1 MKKNFQSILGPRL
14 KGLRG
19 VVSQSQMAS
28 SLGVPQQTYANWE
41 LGIRQPKLD
50 DLGALSLQLGVSTDY
65 LLGLSDSP
73 SPPGQGANSATNS
86 PGAAVGPGAS
96 VRTVPPPSAP
106 PPWQCRDCATVAAL
120 LEAVA
125 ALSRQRP

>member
-1 MKKNFQSILGPRL
+1 MKKFFQSNLGPRL

-19 VVSQSQMAS
+19 AVSQSQMAS

-50 DLGALSLQLGVSTDY
+50 DLGALSLQLGVTSDY

-73 SPPGQGANSATNS
+73 TGHGSNSATNS
-86 PGAAVGPGAS
+86 PGAVVGQGAHGGN
-96 VRTVPPPSAP
+96 
-106 PPWQCRDCATVAAL
+106 CATCPLLQAAAKKIASL
-120 LEAVA
+120 A
-125 ALSRQRP
+125 